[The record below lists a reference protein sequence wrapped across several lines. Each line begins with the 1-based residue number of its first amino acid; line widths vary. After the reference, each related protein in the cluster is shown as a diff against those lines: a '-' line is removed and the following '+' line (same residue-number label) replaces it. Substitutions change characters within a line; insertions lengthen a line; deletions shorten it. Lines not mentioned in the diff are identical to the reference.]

1 MYIHRPLALPRIK
14 YISYNEEKMVYI
26 QLKEAYKMATVGIL
40 LIAKGAGTVLFGIAL
55 VVIASISG
63 GGKDD

>member
-1 MYIHRPLALPRIK
+1 
-14 YISYNEEKMVYI
+14 MVYI

-55 VVIASISG
+55 VVIAAISG